1 MIFSAKKC
9 MFCKELL
16 SFFHQWEFSKSIKQ
30 KNSKNNKMKK
40 PDPDAET
47 CPNTATLINTL
58 NTNLETQLCLYFFIY
73 KSALS
78 TFPWFY
84 RVPQSKVE
92 ANRTRGSW
100 VMIGHT
106 QKQTE
111 IITLHHRY
119 IICKNA
125 TQPVICWFPAERSQI
140 VVIRHDRK
148 PQLVTIIWNL
158 KVLIIKS
165 NLIFL

>member
-1 MIFSAKKC
+1 

-106 QKQTE
+106 QKHTE

-165 NLIFL
+165 NLRLFCN